1 MRLLLVA
8 PPGLI
13 AGPGAQ
19 RRRKP
24 PRRRASLLRCAV
36 YGARLSGVNNNCRR
50 VGIGEL
56 LIRGGS
62 DGPRVRRCRER

>member
-1 MRLLLVA
+1 
-8 PPGLI
+8 LI
-13 AGPGAQ
+13 AGPGRNAAESC
-19 RRRKP
+19 P
-24 PRRRASLLRCAV
+24 VAARACCAV

-62 DGPRVRRCRER
+62 MAEGAAMPRGV